1 MGEPIP
7 VTCTTC
13 ARSFEY
19 EQAKLL
25 DGGLNAQGWDCRG
38 GNRVCPGCRSGTAVA
53 AAPTTFEAAGEK
65 DGNA

>member
-1 MGEPIP
+1 MTDAPIP

-25 DGGLNAQGWDCRG
+25 DGGLNAQGWRCSG
-38 GNRVCPGCRSGTAVA
+38 GTRVCPSCRAEEV
-53 AAPTTFEAAGEK
+53 EREAGE
-65 DGNA
+65 DENHG